1 MSNATRDWWRD
12 RATQAAQHAGTCD
25 LSLTP
30 VELGNPCGR
39 YTELSLAGMD
49 GKPVCARLVKPVG
62 EGPYPVI
69 LMFHDANRGVRGWHH
84 MTRFVALG
92 YAVAALQNRAGVKD
106 ILAPEPLAV
115 GDGLGVA
122 VRVPTCPEPPAAGR
136 ELSLAAAQAFEATL
150 SDALVL
156 ASALPR
162 VVGLDADDVITW
174 GEGLGAGLALAVA
187 ALTGARAVCALN
199 PLPAAL
205 GEASARCDVALV
217 ARGLACP
224 VLMGSCGLDL
234 QASPLAQDAV
244 AAGLQ
249 DVRRIVYPRYG
260 HERVNA
266 FEDEM
271 LSFLVSLEGGRP

>member
-1 MSNATRDWWRD
+1 MSNETKAWWHD
-12 RATQAAQHAGTCD
+12 RATAAAHHAAGCEV
-25 LSLTP
+25 SLNP
-30 VELGNPCGR
+30 VELGNPCAR
-39 YTELSLAGMD
+39 YAKLELPGMD
-49 GKPVCARLVKPVG
+49 GEPICARLVVPAG
-62 EGPYPVI
+62 EGPHPAT

-92 YAVAALQNRAGVKD
+92 RAVVALQNRAGTEA

-136 ELSLAAAQAFEATL
+136 ELSAAAAQAFEATL

-187 ALTGARAVCALN
+187 ALTGVRAACALN
-199 PLPAAL
+199 PLPAVL

>member
-1 MSNATRDWWRD
+1 MENRE
-12 RATQAAQHAGTCD
+12 QIKGIAA
-25 LSLTP
+25 
-30 VELGNPCGR
+30 R
-39 YTELSLAGMD
+39 
-49 GKPVCARLVKPVG
+49 
-62 EGPYPVI
+62 
-69 LMFHDANRGVRGWHH
+69 
-84 MTRFVALG
+84 
-92 YAVAALQNRAGVKD
+92 AALWSARHRALAILGWIAFVIGVTVLSGHFGTLEATSSDQGHGDSGQADRIVEAAGFPEQPAGEMVIVQNRAGTEA

-136 ELSLAAAQAFEATL
+136 ELSAAAAQAFEATL

-162 VVGLDADDVITW
+162 VAGLDADDVITW

-187 ALTGARAVCALN
+187 ALTGARAACALN